1 MNTVQLGEK
10 ISRHVRGR
18 QVPVADPKGP
28 RGRQVADQKGPRG
41 RQIADQKGSR
51 GRQVAD
57 QKGPRGREVAD
68 QKGPRGRQVAVHQ
81 PYLTSHGG
89 DPDSAAD
96 QQVQDWRR
104 VDPQPSLHPARLFLS
119 AKKYRDTIPVKFKP
133 GIGSFHSVKK

>member
-1 MNTVQLGEK
+1 MKLGKK
-10 ISRHVRGR
+10 ISRQVLDR

-41 RQIADQKGSR
+41 RQA
-51 GRQVAD
+51 
-57 QKGPRGREVAD
+57 AD
-68 QKGPRGRQVAVHQ
+68 QKGPRGRQVSDHQ
-81 PYLTSHGG
+81 LYLTSHGG

-133 GIGSFHSVKK
+133 GIGTFQSVKK